1 MSEFGLGHGV
11 PRIEDGRFL
20 TGRGRYSDDINL
32 PGQAR
37 AVFLRSPHANALLK
51 SIDASA
57 AEAAPGVLAV
67 YTGADVQADGL
78 GNLPTMGNH
87 KRRGEPMY
95 RPPHHALARDQ
106 VRFAGD
112 AVAMVVAETL
122 AQARD
127 AAELIAVEYEALSQV
142 TGTAEALAPGAP
154 VVWPECPDNICFE
167 FEAGDRTRVDAAF
180 KTAAHITSLDIVVNR
195 VSAAPMEPR
204 AAVAQYDPGDE
215 RYTLYTGVQNPH
227 ATRRIFSAILG
238 VPETQMR
245 VVSPDMGGGFGM
257 RSDAYGDLILV
268 LWASRKLDRPVKWTG
283 ERMEAFVNDNQAR
296 DNITRVELALDG
308 GGKFLA
314 LKVETLAALGAYL
327 ALGATTPPTINV
339 GGLVGVYTTPAVHV
353 RVQGVFTNTPSTSP
367 YRGAGRPEASY
378 AIERVIDTAA
388 RELGI
393 DPIDLRKRNLIPAD
407 AMPYDTKFVFEYDSG
422 EFEKNQDSV
431 VELIEWAEFDARREE
446 SRKNGKLRGIG
457 IANTIARSAA
467 MGEETAELRFDPS
480 GSVTLLMGTHS
491 HGQGHETVFRQ
502 LLSDALGLAPEKV
515 RYVQGDTDQVA
526 HGVGTFG
533 SRSSGLGGSA
543 LVRATEKIIK
553 KGTTIAAHLLEAADD
568 DIEFRDSGFHIKGTD
583 RSVSLAEVARATYT
597 PGGLPPGIEPAF
609 GERAAFAPVRP
620 TFPNGAHAAEV
631 EIDPETGQVTLE
643 RYCAVDDVGTIM
655 NPLLMH
661 GQVHGGIV
669 QGVGQLLMED
679 IVWDQSGQPV
689 AASFLDYTMPR
700 ADTVPSFKVAS
711 NVVPTTTNPLGVKG
725 VGEAGTVGAL
735 PCVMNAI
742 VDALAPLGVRTLDMP
757 ATPERVWRAIQKA
770 AEEEG

>member
-1 MSEFGLGHGV
+1 MTEFGLGHGV

-32 PGQAR
+32 PGQTR

-51 SIDASA
+51 SIDTA
-57 AEAAPGVLAV
+57 AARAAPGVVAV
-67 YTGADVQADGL
+67 YTGEDVRADGL
-78 GNLPTMGNH
+78 GDLPAMGNL

-95 RPPHHALARDQ
+95 KPPHPALAQGQ

-112 AVAMVVAETL
+112 GVAMVIAETL

-127 AAELIAVEYEALSQV
+127 AAERIVVDYEPLPQV
-142 TGTAEALAPGAP
+142 TGTAAAAAPGA
-154 VVWPECPDNICFE
+154 VAVWPDCPDNICFE
-167 FEAGDRTRVDAAF
+167 FEAGDEARVDQAF
-180 KTAAHITSLDIVVNR
+180 KNAAHITSLDLVVNR
-195 VSAAPMEPR
+195 VSAAPLEPR
-204 AAVAQYDPGDE
+204 AALGQYDAGDE

-227 ATRRIFSAILG
+227 SIRRFLSQAILG
-238 VPETQMR
+238 IPETRLR

-257 RSDAYGDLILV
+257 RSDAYGDLALV
-268 LWASRKLDRPVKWTG
+268 LWAARKVGRPVKWTG

-296 DNITRVELALDG
+296 DNVTRVELALDG
-308 GGKFLA
+308 AGKFLA

-327 ALGATTPPTINV
+327 ALGAATPPTINV
-339 GGLVGVYTTPAVHV
+339 GGLVGVYTTPALHV
-353 RVQGVFTNTPSTSP
+353 RVKGVFTNTPSTAP

-393 DPIDLRKRNLIPAD
+393 DPIDLRRRNLIPAD
-407 AMPYDTKFVFEYDSG
+407 AMPYDTKFIYEYDTG

-431 VELIEWAEFDARREE
+431 QALIDWTGFEARREE
-446 SRKNGKLRGIG
+446 SRKLGLLRGIG
-457 IANTIARSAA
+457 LANTIARSAA

-502 LLSDALGLAPEKV
+502 LLADKLGLDPEKV

-533 SRSSGLGGSA
+533 TRSTGLGGGA
-543 LVRATEKIIK
+543 LVRATEKIIE
-553 KGTTIAAHLLEAADD
+553 KGTAIAAHLLEAAGG
-568 DIEFRDSGFHIKGTD
+568 DIEFRGGSFHIKGTD

-597 PGGLPPGIEPAF
+597 PGALPPGIEPAF

-620 TFPNGAHAAEV
+620 SFPNGSHACEV
-631 EIDPETGQVTLE
+631 EIDPETGTVTLL

-655 NPLLMH
+655 NPLLMD

-669 QGVGQLLMED
+669 QGVGQLLMENV
-679 IVWDQSGQPV
+679 VWDDTGQPV
-689 AASFLDYTMPR
+689 AASFLDYAMPR
-700 ADTVPSFKVAS
+700 ADTVPSFELAA
-711 NVVPTTTNPLGVKG
+711 NVVPTKTNPLGVKG

-757 ATPERVWRAIQKA
+757 ATPERVWRAIQEA
-770 AEEEG
+770 AT